1 MIHYDLI
8 CKAGHLFDGWF
19 SNSATYDEQREKGVI
34 VCPECGTHEVE
45 KQLMTPGIPRKSNRK
60 TEARNPVFSGG
71 ADPRTKALLEKM
83 RELKEHVETHADYVG
98 DRFAEEARRIHYKEA
113 EERGIYGEATAED
126 ARSLIEEGIEVQPL
140 PILPEDR
147 N

>member
-8 CKAGHLFDGWF
+8 CKHGHSFDGWF
-19 SNSATYDEQREKGVI
+19 SNSAAYDEQRDKGAV
-34 VCPECGTHEVE
+34 VCPQCGTAETD
-45 KQLMTPGIPRKSNRK
+45 KQIMAPSIPRKSSSK
-60 TEARNPVFSGG
+60 SDARNQVFSGG
-71 ADPRTKALLEKM
+71 ADPRMKLLVEKM
-83 RELKEHVETHADYVG
+83 RELRQHIESHADYVG

-126 ARSLIEEGIEVQPL
+126 ASSLIEEGIDVQPL
-140 PILPEDR
+140 PLLPEDR